1 MAKSNPAKAKRT
13 SAKPKKVAAIPAE
26 SARIRTNR
34 EAVEDVI
41 QWLYAKDALGKVD
54 AATVAMARTIAAR
67 LDDPDDAKNARLWKE
82 YRETV
87 ALLVKAGEER
97 RNEFDDV
104 LRDLEASLRNTP
116 TK

>member
-1 MAKSNPAKAKRT
+1 MSKSNPVKGKRS
-13 SAKPKKVAAIPAE
+13 SAKPRKVREIPVE
-26 SARIRTNR
+26 SVRIRTNR

-41 QWLYAKDALGKVD
+41 EWLYTKDALGKVD

-104 LRDLEASLRNTP
+104 LRDLEASLRNTS

>member
-1 MAKSNPAKAKRT
+1 MSKSNPVKGKRST
-13 SAKPKKVAAIPAE
+13 AKPRKVREIPVE
-26 SARIRTNR
+26 SVRIRTNR

-41 QWLYAKDALGKVD
+41 EWLYAKDALGKVD

-104 LRDLEASLRNTP
+104 LRDLEASLRNTS

>member
-1 MAKSNPAKAKRT
+1 MSKSNLVKGKRS
-13 SAKPKKVAAIPAE
+13 SAKPPKVREIPVE
-26 SARIRTNR
+26 SVRIRTNR

-41 QWLYAKDALGKVD
+41 EWLYAKDALGKVD

-104 LRDLEASLRNTP
+104 LRDLEASLRNTS

>member
-1 MAKSNPAKAKRT
+1 MSKSNPVKGKRST
-13 SAKPKKVAAIPAE
+13 AKPRKVREIPVE
-26 SARIRTNR
+26 SVRIRTNR

-41 QWLYAKDALGKVD
+41 EWLYAKDALGKVD
-54 AATVAMARTIAAR
+54 SATVAMARTIAAR

-104 LRDLEASLRNTP
+104 LRDLEASLRNTS

>member
-1 MAKSNPAKAKRT
+1 MAKSNPAKSKRT
-13 SAKPKKVAAIPAE
+13 SAKPKKAAPIPVE
-26 SARIRTNR
+26 SVRIRTNR

-41 QWLYAKDALGKVD
+41 EWLHAKDALGKVD
-54 AATVAMARTIAAR
+54 SATVAMARTIATR

-104 LRDLEASLRNTP
+104 LRDLEASLRNTA

>member
-1 MAKSNPAKAKRT
+1 MSKSNPVKGKR
-13 SAKPKKVAAIPAE
+13 SPAKPRKVQEIPVE
-26 SARIRTNR
+26 SVRIRTNR

-41 QWLYAKDALGKVD
+41 EWLYAKDALGKVD

-104 LRDLEASLRNTP
+104 LRDLEASLRNTS